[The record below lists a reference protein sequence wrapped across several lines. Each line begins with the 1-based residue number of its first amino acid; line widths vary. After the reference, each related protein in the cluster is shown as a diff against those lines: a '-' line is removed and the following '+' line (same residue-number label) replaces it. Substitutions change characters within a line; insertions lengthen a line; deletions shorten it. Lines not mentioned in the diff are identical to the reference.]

1 MSNEQR
7 RLLTEASNQRFA
19 GTEKKGVGNMKEQLN
34 EKLTDSENKILDEL
48 FIAIYF
54 NNLEKVIEI
63 KRKYPEIYSK
73 KENFKIDDEKSFDL
87 MNLTFFNQS
96 IWEKDDWRDGIM
108 PFVKR
113 NRVKTEKMLEFW
125 RNETG
130 NKNIQRVIEYNQYFE
145 YFYCG
150 DPEDS
155 ETVFV
160 YTMTYYLEK
169 GFREIDLKLSNRVVC
184 FDFAETKILLEN
196 GAKLDIKFD
205 EDDFYSDTISHIS
218 DECSC
223 LASCDIVPSFEM
235 YEKNGKWN
243 DKNITELFRDLIGLA
258 AFEDMNYF
266 LEKYIEK

>member
-1 MSNEQR
+1 MVEQM
-7 RLLTEASNQRFA
+7 N
-19 GTEKKGVGNMKEQLN
+19 G
-34 EKLTDSENKILDEL
+34 KLTDLENKILNEL

-73 KENFKIDDEKSFDL
+73 KKNFRIDDEKTFDL

-96 IWEKDDWRDGIM
+96 IWEKDDWRDDIM
-108 PFVKR
+108 TFVKW

-125 RNETG
+125 RTETG

-145 YFYCG
+145 YFCCG
-150 DPEDS
+150 DPEEN

-169 GFREIDLKLSNRVVC
+169 GFREIDLKLYNRVAC

-196 GAKLDIKFD
+196 GAKLDVKFD
-205 EDDFYSDTISHIS
+205 EDDFYSDTISLIS
-218 DECSC
+218 DECYC
-223 LASCDIVPSFEM
+223 LASCDVIPSFEM
-235 YEKNGKWN
+235 YEKNGKCN
-243 DKNITELFRDLIGLA
+243 DKNIIELFRDLIGLA
-258 AFEDMNYF
+258 AYEDMYYL